1 MDSTVIKAN
10 IPKGGSISSAQFEL
24 RHRIITIVL
33 AAHTPVLLV
42 IGLASGYAW
51 WHAII
56 ESLPPAVLAFYAR
69 TGPSRLIKSTV
80 SSVGLV
86 AAASILVHFTGGLTE
101 AHFHWFVVLSLCGL
115 YVDIR
120 PFLAAVVYTLVH
132 HAGMSLYDPSLVF
145 KTDYGQE
152 SPWLWSGIHVVFVV
166 MLIASIAANWVAYEQ
181 QTKIANSLLRAQEN
195 DIRHRATIEADM
207 ANQSSRLATSSA
219 GIQTSMDDVSGV
231 VGHFT
236 QGTSKVSDLIR
247 GVVDIAHETSSLS
260 ADAKATIEQLTEKSN
275 EITTL
280 VALIDD
286 IAARTNLL
294 ALNASIEAARAGEA
308 GKGFAVVANE
318 VKDLAE
324 TTRHA
329 TDKITATTAEIQ
341 AQMADSDHR
350 MALVMERVN
359 DIAGVQEEIDREMS
373 EQSSAAHQ
381 MLGQV
386 EYATNAV
393 REIIAGVQAL
403 NDLMEDDM
411 TEHTATV
418 DLSRGPQRI

>member
-1 MDSTVIKAN
+1 M
-10 IPKGGSISSAQFEL
+10 
-24 RHRIITIVL
+24 
-33 AAHTPVLLV
+33 
-42 IGLASGYAW
+42 
-51 WHAII
+51 
-56 ESLPPAVLAFYAR
+56 
-69 TGPSRLIKSTV
+69 
-80 SSVGLV
+80 
-86 AAASILVHFTGGLTE
+86 
-101 AHFHWFVVLSLCGL
+101 LSLCGL

-350 MALVMERVN
+350 MA
-359 DIAGVQEEIDREMS
+359 
-373 EQSSAAHQ
+373 
-381 MLGQV
+381 
-386 EYATNAV
+386 
-393 REIIAGVQAL
+393 
-403 NDLMEDDM
+403 
-411 TEHTATV
+411 
-418 DLSRGPQRI
+418 